1 MKNRQ
6 NSLDSFS
13 VRTCLLTAI
22 FYFLSGYSISGDLN
36 QDGGEEGQIK
46 LAYRIFIDDLPT
58 WGSRRVHPDLVRKWL
73 ADAPAWILDEV
84 MSRSVQPGPV
94 LIAAQE
100 ALRKKNKK
108 RAHVTE
114 LLLKAR
120 LRFSSGEIQRD
131 FDLLLIKSGHAE
143 TLKIVQGELD
153 SMRPDVRVKAAEIL
167 AVSGKRKG
175 FYYLKKCMRSVSDE
189 SDHAARALGRLAS
202 PEAFRLLE
210 KCCTNDRKMKRTQCR
225 AGLGEA
231 ALRKKQR
238 VLYDGI
244 RLLDPA
250 GLGRNLPDGLY
261 TTWFEQAGVHYFRYS
276 NLEIGSFD
284 RSLVE
289 EIRKYS
295 KSERPVDEKHV
306 RRLKELREVIHNPPW
321 TLSVEKISSREE
333 AAEIL
338 RMEIDSKEDSAERI
352 SRIQAA
358 VHILKELAQKPI

>member
-6 NSLDSFS
+6 NFPDSFS
-13 VRTCLLTAI
+13 VRICLLTAI
-22 FYFLSGYSISGDLN
+22 VYFFSGYSISGELKEY
-36 QDGGEEGQIK
+36 GGEAIQLK
-46 LAYRIFIDDLPT
+46 FAYRIFIDDLPT

-94 LIAAQE
+94 LIAARA
-100 ALRKKNKK
+100 ALRRKNKN
-108 RAHVTE
+108 RARVTE
-114 LLLKAR
+114 LLLNAR
-120 LRFSSGEIQRD
+120 SRFSSGEVKRD

-143 TLKIVQGELD
+143 TMKRVQGELD
-153 SMRPDVRVKAAEIL
+153 SIRPDVRVKAAEIL
-167 AVSGKRKG
+167 AMSGKRKG

-189 SDHAARALGRLAS
+189 LDHAARALGRLAS

-210 KCCTNDRKMKRTQCR
+210 KCCTNDRKMKRKQCR

-231 ALRKKQR
+231 ALRKKQK

-250 GLGRNLPDGLY
+250 GFGRNLPDGLY
-261 TTWFEQAGVHYFRYS
+261 TTWFEQAGRHYLRYS
-276 NLEIGSFD
+276 GLEIESFD

-289 EIRKYS
+289 EIRKNS

-333 AAEIL
+333 AAKIL
-338 RMEIDSKEDSAERI
+338 RMKIDSKEDSAKRI

-358 VHILKELAQKPI
+358 VYILKELAHSPF